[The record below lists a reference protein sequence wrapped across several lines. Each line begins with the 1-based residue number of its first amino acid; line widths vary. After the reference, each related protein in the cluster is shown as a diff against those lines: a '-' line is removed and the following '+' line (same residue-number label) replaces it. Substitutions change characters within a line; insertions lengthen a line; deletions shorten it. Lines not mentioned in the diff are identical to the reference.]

1 MTNIII
7 GFSKPKKFSLH
18 GFIIEKIDNSQF
30 DHTYL
35 RFNLDQIERN
45 VVFQSIAVGV
55 QLVSESEFEGLCT
68 PVEEY
73 QLQISEQQFLTM
85 LQFCF
90 DKAGKPYGLLDVVGL
105 GISKILYKLGL
116 KKKNPFFEGDATYFC
131 SQLVAQCLDNIDPT
145 DFQLDADDISPG
157 DLRNLL
163 QQLKIKQIL

>member
-1 MTNIII
+1 MKNIII

-45 VVFQSIAVGV
+45 IVFQSIAVGV
-55 QLVSESEFEGLCT
+55 QLVSEAEFQGLCT

-73 QLQISEQQFLTM
+73 QLEISDDQFLIL

-105 GISKILYKLGL
+105 GISKILAKIGIKNL
-116 KKKNPFFEGDATYFC
+116 NPFYEGDATYFC
-131 SQLVAQCLDNIDPT
+131 SQLVAQCLDNIDPM
-145 DFQLDADDISPG
+145 DFKLNADNISPG

-163 QQLKIKQIL
+163 QQLKMKQIL

>member
-18 GFIIEKIDNSQF
+18 GLIIEKIDNSQF
-30 DHTYL
+30 DHAYI

-45 VVFQSIAVGV
+45 IVFQSIAIGV
-55 QLVSESEFEGLCT
+55 QLVSESEFEERCT

-73 QLQISEQQFLTM
+73 QLQISEQQFIIM

-90 DKAGKPYGLLDVVGL
+90 DKAGKPYGILDVLGL
-105 GISKILYKLGL
+105 GIAKILYKLGL
-116 KKKNPFFEGDATYFC
+116 KEKNPFFEGDSTYFC
-131 SQLVAQCLDNIDPT
+131 SQLVAQCLDAIDPS
-145 DFQLDADDISPG
+145 DFQLNADNISPE

-163 QQLKIKQIL
+163 QQLKIKQVL